1 MIDKHQNDK
10 RGTEAASKKGLSITP
25 ITISENELEATL
37 VRYDRATHDLA
48 IFMEGVV
55 KYIGMHPHL
64 VVNGHHIVHSFK
76 SRLKDREHLRAK
88 IRRKAELGREINAD
102 NLFACVTDLAG
113 VRILHLFQ
121 EDFNHIDKLIR
132 RKVNDDGDWIFH
144 KRPKAYTWDPE
155 AAEYFKYF
163 DLDVSEKAT
172 SYTSV
177 HYLVRPR
184 IDSPW
189 CCEIQ
194 VRTLFE
200 EIWGEVDHQI
210 NYPVPTPNVAL
221 REQIKVLSKI
231 VGAGSRLLDS
241 LKRVQCG

>member
-1 MIDKHQNDK
+1 M
-10 RGTEAASKKGLSITP
+10 
-25 ITISENELEATL
+25 
-37 VRYDRATHDLA
+37 
-48 IFMEGVV
+48 
-55 KYIGMHPHL
+55 KYIGVHPDL
-64 VVNGHHIVHSFK
+64 IVNGHQIVHSFK

-88 IRRKAELGREINAD
+88 ILRKAELGREINAQ
-102 NLFACVTDLAG
+102 NLFTKVTDLAG

-121 EDFNHIDKLIR
+121 ENFAEIDAIIR
-132 RKVNDDGDWIFH
+132 RKVTEDGDWIFDE
-144 KRPKAYTWDPE
+144 RPKAYTWDPE
-155 AAEYFKYF
+155 AVTFFQRF
-163 DLDVSEKAT
+163 DLDVSEKTT

-184 IDSPW
+184 TDSPL

-210 NYPVPTPNVAL
+210 NYPVPTDNVAL
-221 REQIKVLSKI
+221 YEQIKVLSKI

-241 LKRVQCG
+241 LKRVQNG

>member
-1 MIDKHQNDK
+1 MNEEDVRTIVRLNDTAPCESAPK
-10 RGTEAASKKGLSITP
+10 PIVVDELSM
-25 ITISENELEATL
+25 EETL
-37 VRYDRATHDLA
+37 ARYDRVRHDLG

-55 KYIGMHPHL
+55 KYIGVHPDL
-64 VVNGHHIVHSFK
+64 TSDNAHIVHSFK
-76 SRLKDREHLRAK
+76 CRLKDREHLRAK
-88 IRRKAELGREINAD
+88 IIRKAQDGRIINAQ
-102 NLFACVTDLAG
+102 NLFTEVTDLAG

-121 EDFNHIDKLIR
+121 EHFSKIDSIIR
-132 RKVNDDGDWIFH
+132 RKVQDDGDWVFAE
-144 KRPKAYTWDPE
+144 RPKAYTWDPE
-155 AAEYFKYF
+155 AVSFFKSF

-184 IDSPW
+184 ADSPL

-210 NYPVPTPNVAL
+210 NYPIPTDNVAL

-241 LKRVQCG
+241 LKRVQNG